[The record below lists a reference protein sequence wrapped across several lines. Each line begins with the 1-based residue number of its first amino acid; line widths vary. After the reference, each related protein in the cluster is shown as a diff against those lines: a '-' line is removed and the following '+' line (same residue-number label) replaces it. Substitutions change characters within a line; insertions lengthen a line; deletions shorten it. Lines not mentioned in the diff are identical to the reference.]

1 MSSCLYLFSSVADF
15 SPQLRPQSRTRVTN
29 LRHSQISVTRN
40 FPYALN
46 NLPGNAWKRPLYSVQ
61 EAVAPPTL
69 SQNAGWDQISFRR
82 FAISG
87 AFFTM
92 SSEAQ
97 LAANRQNSQM
107 STGPKTEAG
116 KAKSSLNAVK
126 TGLTGRTVLLPS
138 DDAVAYEA
146 HVARFVA
153 EHQPTNEKE
162 QALVESLADTDW
174 RL

>member
-46 NLPGNAWKRPLYSVQ
+46 NLPGNAWKRPLYWLQ

-69 SQNAGWDQISFRR
+69 SQNAGWDHMSFRR

-87 AFFTM
+87 AFSHNVFPIADRREPPEFATVHRPQDR
-92 SSEAQ
+92 SRQSQILAQ
-97 LAANRQNSQM
+97 RRPPWPDRSHRPAALR
-107 STGPKTEAG
+107 
-116 KAKSSLNAVK
+116 
-126 TGLTGRTVLLPS
+126 
-138 DDAVAYEA
+138 
-146 HVARFVA
+146 
-153 EHQPTNEKE
+153 
-162 QALVESLADTDW
+162 
-174 RL
+174 